1 MVGFITPLLL
11 VLLRDK
17 TIFTMKTKLFL
28 FAIPCVILVACNGS
42 ADKTDKKMADSLAAK
57 AHMDSLLNAAKM
69 THKQDS
75 MDAAKSADSAK
86 KADSAK
92 GKK

>member
-1 MVGFITPLLL
+1 L
-11 VLLRDK
+11 VFLQDK
-17 TIFTMKTKLFL
+17 TIRTMKTKFLL

-42 ADKTDKKMADSLAAK
+42 ADKTDKKTADSLIAK

-69 THKQDS
+69 NHKQDS
-75 MDAAKSADSAK
+75 IDAAKAADSAR